1 MAWRTK
7 TQKGGTT
14 MTTSDRTTPAI
25 RPRNAGRAAGRL
37 AGLALAAAALTLSAG
52 GAFAQAWPQ
61 KPVKVII
68 PFGPGGTT
76 DVFGRLIQRAVQEQN
91 LLAQPMT
98 IINVGGHFSVGSIQ
112 AKNAEPDG
120 HTFLLIHLAMMS
132 GEVVDPGRNLSFRDF
147 EPVALTGGFCLHHI
161 VHEDSPHRTLGDLIA
176 AAKAKPRSVVF
187 GVNIGALNHM
197 GGGYL
202 ERAADVRFRFVQI
215 GGGAENFAAIK
226 GKQIETTMLSGS
238 EYQNF
243 KGGGVRALA
252 YTGPGRLDNQPDVP
266 TVKEAGL
273 NYEFCINN
281 FWFAPKG
288 TPKGAVDGMI
298 ETLRKAMASP
308 VVAEGQKR
316 QSSTTEFIGGEAF
329 RAYLDRT
336 FKEVEPIARELVK
349 R

>member
-1 MAWRTK
+1 
-7 TQKGGTT
+7 
-14 MTTSDRTTPAI
+14 MTTSG
-25 RPRNAGRAAGRL
+25 RNRAL
-37 AGLALAAAALTLSAG
+37 AWTRRALLALGLAAAPGVAASGAL
-52 GAFAQAWPQ
+52 AQAWPQ
-61 KPVKVII
+61 KPVKVIV

-76 DVFGRLIQRAVQEQN
+76 DVFARLIQRGVQEQN
-91 LLAQPMT
+91 LLSQPLT

-120 HTFLLIHLAMMS
+120 YNFLVIHLALLS
-132 GEVVDPGRNLSFRDF
+132 GEIVDPNRALSYRDF

-161 VHEDSPHRTLGDLIA
+161 VHEDSPHRTIRDLID

-202 ERAADVRFRFVQI
+202 ERAADVKFRFVQI

-226 GKQIETTMLSGS
+226 GKQIETTMLSAS

-252 YTGPGRLDNQPDVP
+252 FTGPQRLENQPEVP

-288 TPKGAVDGMI
+288 TPKAAIDGMVDL
-298 ETLRKAMASP
+298 LRKTMASP
-308 VVAEGQKR
+308 VVVEGQKR
-316 QSSTTEFIGGEAF
+316 QSSTTEFIGGDDF

-336 FKEVEPIARELVK
+336 FKDVEPIARELV
-349 R
+349 RR

>member
-1 MAWRTK
+1 MTIANWN
-7 TQKGGTT
+7 TT
-14 MTTSDRTTPAI
+14 LRATRRALL
-25 RPRNAGRAAGRL
+25 AAGL
-37 AGLALAAAALTLSAG
+37 VASGLGLATGAAL
-52 GAFAQAWPQ
+52 AQAWPQ
-61 KPVKVII
+61 KPVKVIV

-76 DVFGRLIQRAVQEQN
+76 DVFGRLIQRAIQEQN
-91 LLAQPMT
+91 LLSQPLT

-112 AKNAEPDG
+112 AKNADPDG
-120 HTFLLIHLAMMS
+120 YNFLLIHLALLS
-132 GEVVDPGRNLSFRDF
+132 GEVVDPTRNLSYRDF

-161 VHEDSPHRTLGDLIA
+161 VAEDSPMKSVKDLID
-176 AAKAKPRSVVF
+176 AAKAKPRGVVF

-202 ERAADVRFRFVQI
+202 ERAADVKFRFAQI

-226 GKQIETTMLSGS
+226 GKQIETTMLSAS
-238 EYQNF
+238 EYANF

-252 YTGPGRLDNQPDVP
+252 YTGPQRLDNQPEVP

-281 FWFAPKG
+281 FWLAPKG
-288 TPKGAVDGMI
+288 TPKAAIDGMV

-308 VVAEGQKR
+308 VVIEGQKR
-316 QSSTTEFIGGEAF
+316 QSSTTEFIGGDEF
-329 RAYLDRT
+329 RVYLDKA
-336 FKEVEPIARELVK
+336 FKDVEPIARELVK